1 MDRIRPTRD
10 AAAAP
15 TGQVARLLES
25 VRTYG
30 VDGTLALL
38 AIGHE
43 ADAQNR
49 ARRAVSTAMVALDR
63 LHEARTGAQTHVR
76 IAGRDPA
83 TDLGIP
89 PEELDTPGAARGPL
103 REAAPTSAGGRSVAR
118 DLGLA
123 EHELV
128 PLDRLREVTDVPDR
142 SRARLLDEL
151 LAEED
156 DA

>member
-1 MDRIRPTRD
+1 MERIRPARD
-10 AAAAP
+10 AAAP

-30 VDGTLALL
+30 VDGALRL
-38 AIGHE
+38 LQIGCE
-43 ADAQNR
+43 ADAKNR
-49 ARRAVSTAMVALDR
+49 ARRAVGAAIVALDR
-63 LHEARTGAQTHVR
+63 LHEVRPDPQTHTHA
-76 IAGRDPA
+76 AGRDPA
-83 TDLGIP
+83 ADLGIP
-89 PEELDTPGAARGPL
+89 PEELVSPTSARGAL

-123 EHELV
+123 EHELI
-128 PLDRLREVTDVPDR
+128 P
-142 SRARLLDEL
+142 LDEL